1 MKRSEKKTGIP
12 RRRSSGT
19 FKLGKL
25 RLGETLV
32 IPGKNANFSL
42 GDGGSTNPA
51 NPNSKPKLLQSP
63 KRRGASASSRYPA
76 SIPTAHAPIPLP
88 SSHVHRTASE
98 VNLLLSQK
106 DAVKREHM
114 MFQRIVSG
122 LVGRNGGV
130 TANVAITTSPSQN
143 QTVEVRGTSASS
155 TLRHAKDASERLL
168 KDTKTDDTTSPA
180 QTETVTSTAAQ
191 PKDLFVGSYQDFKS
205 ITSPRHVTSSLLKLQ
220 QELGD
225 NASGSANRV
234 DTSAADNNA
243 DDEDEGS
250 EGEVFPIDI

>member
-1 MKRSEKKTGIP
+1 MKRSGKKTGIP

-25 RLGETLV
+25 RLGETFV
-32 IPGKNANFSL
+32 VPGKNANFSL

-76 SIPTAHAPIPLP
+76 SIPAAHAPIPLP

-130 TANVAITTSPSQN
+130 MANVAETTSPSQN
-143 QTVEVRGTSASS
+143 QTVEVRGTPASS

-180 QTETVTSTAAQ
+180 QTQTATSTAAQ
-191 PKDLFVGSYQDFKS
+191 PKDLFVGSYQDFKN
-205 ITSPRHVTSSLLKLQ
+205 ITSPRHFTSSLL
-220 QELGD
+220 ELGS
-225 NASGSANRV
+225 ASRV
-234 DTSAADNNA
+234 DTSDAGNNA

-250 EGEVFPIDI
+250 EGEIFAIDM

>member
-1 MKRSEKKTGIP
+1 
-12 RRRSSGT
+12 
-19 FKLGKL
+19 
-25 RLGETLV
+25 
-32 IPGKNANFSL
+32 
-42 GDGGSTNPA
+42 
-51 NPNSKPKLLQSP
+51 
-63 KRRGASASSRYPA
+63 
-76 SIPTAHAPIPLP
+76 
-88 SSHVHRTASE
+88 
-98 VNLLLSQK
+98 
-106 DAVKREHM
+106 M